1 MTERLPFH
9 FSLLCT
15 GEGNGNPLQCS
26 CLENPRDGA
35 AWWAAIYGVAQ
46 SWTWLKWR
54 SSSSSSLHCWWV
66 CKLMWPPWRV
76 WRFLKKL
83 KIELSHD
90 QAIPV
95 LGIYPEKMK
104 TLIQKD
110 TGSTGFTATLFTIT
124 KTWKQPKDP
133 STDKWIKKMWC
144 VCVYTKTMEYYPSIK
159 NEIIPLAATW
169 VNLEM
174 IILS

>member
-1 MTERLPFH
+1 
-9 FSLLCT
+9 
-15 GEGNGNPLQCS
+15 
-26 CLENPRDGA
+26 
-35 AWWAAIYGVAQ
+35 
-46 SWTWLKWR
+46 
-54 SSSSSSLHCWWV
+54 
-66 CKLMWPPWRV
+66 MWPPWRV

-144 VCVYTKTMEYYPSIK
+144 IHTMKY
-159 NEIIPLAATW
+159 
-169 VNLEM
+169 
-174 IILS
+174 

>member
-1 MTERLPFH
+1 
-9 FSLLCT
+9 
-15 GEGNGNPLQCS
+15 
-26 CLENPRDGA
+26 
-35 AWWAAIYGVAQ
+35 
-46 SWTWLKWR
+46 
-54 SSSSSSLHCWWV
+54 
-66 CKLMWPPWRV
+66 MWPPWRV

-95 LGIYPEKMK
+95 LGIYPEKMR